1 LSLSAVVLHAQATSP
16 SLTLQPALRRRRTHS
31 CCGRA
36 PSTRAYMRAGTT
48 TSTSALQLH
57 RLLHSCSGRAPQ
69 SAQPPLAPLASD
81 QRRPAVP
88 TTSSYGRHSPW
99 YGWTTD
105 DSRGRRGR
113 IGCHVQVEHLAG
125 GTSPWQPLIREG
137 HEGGGS
143 HMGKEQSGSA
153 GPLYKQPLGWLCERR
168 REENQFSRH

>member
-1 LSLSAVVLHAQATSP
+1 LSLSAVALHAQATSP
-16 SLTLQPALRRRRTHS
+16 SLTLQPALRRRRVHS

-36 PSTRAYMRAGTT
+36 PSTRAYVRAGTT
-48 TSTSALQLH
+48 TPTSALQLH

-69 SAQPPLAPLASD
+69 SAQPASRPPRLRPTPPL
-81 QRRPAVP
+81 
-88 TTSSYGRHSPW
+88 TSSYGRHSPR

-113 IGCHVQVEHLAG
+113 IGCHVQVERLAG
-125 GTSPWQPLIREG
+125 ATSPWQPLIREG

-143 HMGKEQSGSA
+143 HMGKEQSGLA

-168 REENQFSRH
+168 REEYQFSRH